1 MPVLS
6 WLQRKKP
13 SLPIIE
19 HPVFG
24 RLEATLLN
32 GNGTYFWETSRDL
45 VTPKGTIGI
54 FFDAPVDGPT
64 DAQVQLWRWIYQNQE
79 TLSKSAEPL
88 VLNRLRDFQLE
99 SRLGDL
105 VWSGVGLSPD
115 GNSKSP
121 WDMSFL
127 LGAEQGAILTAY
139 FVDGVPTTVSFD
151 D

>member
-1 MPVLS
+1 MSILS
-6 WLQRKKP
+6 WLKRKEP
-13 SLPIIE
+13 SLPTIE

-24 RLEATLLN
+24 WLEATLIN
-32 GNGTYFWETSRDL
+32 DNGTYFWETSRDL

-54 FFDAPVDGPT
+54 FFDAAAVGPT
-64 DAQVQLWRWIYQNQE
+64 DAQIQLWQWIYQNQE
-79 TLSKSAEPL
+79 SLSKSAEPL
-88 VLNRLRDFQLE
+88 LLNCLRDFRLG

-115 GNSKSP
+115 GNSESP
-121 WDMSFL
+121 WDMSFR